1 MATFSTSFLG
11 SITDVNHIRSP
22 LLSHKL
28 VASSLCF
35 SGQKL
40 QLAAVSTVVEMGG
53 GAKFKGT
60 HMREKKLTDM
70 IENKVTEAQEVCAG
84 NEGSDECKLAWDEV
98 EEISQ
103 VKAHLRAKLEHE
115 EDPLESFCSGNP
127 ETGECRIY
135 DD

>member
-1 MATFSTSFLG
+1 MATFSTSFVG
-11 SITDVNHIRSP
+11 SITYVNHVRSS
-22 LLSHKL
+22 LFGHKL
-28 VASSLCF
+28 ASSSLCF
-35 SGQKL
+35 SGHEL
-40 QLAAVSTVVEMGG
+40 RLAAVSTVVAMGG

-70 IENKVTEAQEVCAG
+70 IENKVTEATEVCAG
-84 NEGSDECKLAWDEV
+84 DEASDECKVAWDEV

-103 VKAHLRAKLEHE
+103 AKAHLRAKLEHE

-127 ETGECRIY
+127 ETEECSIY